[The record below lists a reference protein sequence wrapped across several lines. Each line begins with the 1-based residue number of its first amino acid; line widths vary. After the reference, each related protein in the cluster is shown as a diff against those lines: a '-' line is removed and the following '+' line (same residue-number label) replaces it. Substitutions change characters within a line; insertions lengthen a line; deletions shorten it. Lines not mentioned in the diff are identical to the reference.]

1 MKPPDTSE
9 QSPLCSDVLLFLWNK
24 RTSSARSLA
33 PPFQITTAAQP
44 LAALPPYGCGV
55 PLAGASLG
63 CDLVEKRKYSD
74 WSHLTARPAL
84 ILLLLASEPDSLR
97 WIPVCVRKW
106 KYPD

>member
-1 MKPPDTSE
+1 MLRIKNSE
-9 QSPLCSDVLLFLWNK
+9 
-24 RTSSARSLA
+24 RTHSAA
-33 PPFQITTAAQP
+33 PPFQPRFAAQP